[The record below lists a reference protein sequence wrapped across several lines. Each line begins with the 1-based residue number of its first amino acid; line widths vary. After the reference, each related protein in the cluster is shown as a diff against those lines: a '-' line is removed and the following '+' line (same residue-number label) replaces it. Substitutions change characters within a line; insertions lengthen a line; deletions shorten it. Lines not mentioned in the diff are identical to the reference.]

1 MKYKFITII
10 PARGGSKRFPGKN
23 IFDFRGKPLIAHSI
37 DYSKSCSLISNTYV
51 STDDRKI
58 KQVSLQYGAEVL
70 DRPAE
75 LGSDFAT
82 SADVMKNAVEQ
93 LIAKGIDFDY
103 VLLLQATNPLR
114 PESLINDAVKIIEQT
129 KVDSLMTVNRSELK
143 LGKIIDNH
151 FQPWNYH
158 YGQRSQDME
167 PLYYENGLLY
177 ISSKDLL
184 LNGLIRSENM
194 YPMVVNHIFGEVDI
208 DTREDMEYA
217 EFIAKRYAK

>member
-1 MKYKFITII
+1 MECLVII

-23 IFDFRGKPLIAHSI
+23 IHDFLGKPLIAHSI
-37 DYSKSCSLISNTYV
+37 DYSKGCSRISHTFV
-51 STDDRKI
+51 STDDKQI
-58 KQVSLQYGAEVL
+58 KQVSLQYGAEVI
-70 DRPAE
+70 DRPAD

-93 LIAKGIDFDY
+93 LIDKGIDFDY

-114 PESLINDAVKIIEQT
+114 PAKLLSDAINIIDER

-143 LGKIIDNH
+143 LGKIINDH

-158 YGQRSQDME
+158 YGQRSQDLE

-177 ISSKDLL
+177 ISSKTLL
-184 LNGLIRSENM
+184 LQGKITSENM
-194 YPMVVNHIFGEVDI
+194 YPMIIDHIFGEVDI

-217 EFIAKRYAK
+217 KFVAMNYEK

>member
-1 MKYKFITII
+1 MKYISII

-23 IFDFRGKPLIAHSI
+23 IHDFMGKPLIAHSI
-37 DYSKSCSLISNTYV
+37 ECSNACDLISHTYV
-51 STDDRKI
+51 STDDEQI
-58 KQVSLQYGAEVL
+58 KRISLQYGAEVI
-70 DRPAE
+70 DRPVE

-82 SADVMKNAVEQ
+82 SADVMKDAVEQ
-93 LIAKGIDFDY
+93 LISNGVDFDY

-114 PESLINDAVKIIEQT
+114 PEDLLQNAINIIEE
-129 KVDSLMTVNRSELK
+129 KNVDSLMTVNRSELK
-143 LGKIIDNH
+143 LGKIVNEH

-184 LNGLIRSENM
+184 LRGLIRSKNM
-194 YPMVVNHIFGEVDI
+194 YPMVVDHIFGEVDI
-208 DTREDMEYA
+208 DTCEDMEYA

>member
-1 MKYKFITII
+1 MKYITII
-10 PARGGSKRFPGKN
+10 PARGGSKRFPRKN
-23 IFDFRGKPLIAHSI
+23 IHDFIGKPLIAHSI
-37 DYSKSCSLISNTYV
+37 EYSIACSLISHTYV
-51 STDDRKI
+51 STDDEQI
-58 KQVSLQYGAEVL
+58 KLVSMQYGAEVI
-70 DRPAE
+70 DRPKD

-93 LIAKGIDFDY
+93 LVAKGVDFDY

-114 PESLINDAVKIIEQT
+114 PEGLINDAINIIEHT

-143 LGKIIDNH
+143 LGRIVDNH
-151 FQPWNYH
+151 FRPWNYH

-177 ISSKDLL
+177 ISSKNLL
-184 LNGLIRSENM
+184 LRGLIRSKNM
-194 YPMVVNHIFGEVDI
+194 YPMVVDHIFGEVDI
-208 DTREDMEYA
+208 DTCEDMEYA

>member
-1 MKYKFITII
+1 MNYITII

-23 IFDFRGKPLIAHSI
+23 IYGFMGKPLIAHSI
-37 DYSKSCSLISNTYV
+37 ECSKACSLISHTYI
-51 STDDRKI
+51 STDDEQI
-58 KQVSLQYGAEVL
+58 KQVSLQYGAEVI

-93 LIAKGIDFDY
+93 LMAKRVDFDY

-114 PESLINDAVKIIEQT
+114 PEGLLQKAIDIIEQT

-151 FQPWNYH
+151 FLPWNYH
-158 YGQRSQDME
+158 YGQRSQDLD

-177 ISSKDLL
+177 ISSKALL
-184 LNGLIRSENM
+184 LQGKITSERM
-194 YPMVVNHIFGEVDI
+194 YPMVVDHIFGEVDI

-217 EFIAKRYAK
+217 EFVAKRYAK

>member
-1 MKYKFITII
+1 MKYITII

-23 IFDFRGKPLIAHSI
+23 IHDFMGKPLIAHSV
-37 DYSKSCSLISNTYV
+37 DCSKECTMVSQTYV
-51 STDDRKI
+51 STDDEQI
-58 KQVSLQYGAEVL
+58 KQVSLQYGAEVI
-70 DRPAE
+70 DRPVE

-93 LIAKGIDFDY
+93 LISRGVDFDY

-114 PESLINDAVKIIEQT
+114 PQKLLDDAIKVIEET
-129 KVDSLMTVNRSELK
+129 KSDSLMTVNRCELK
-143 LGKIIDNH
+143 LGKIVNNH

-158 YGQRSQDME
+158 YGQRSQDLD

-177 ISSKDLL
+177 ISSRELL
-184 LNGLIRSENM
+184 LKGKITSENM
-194 YPMVVNHIFGEVDI
+194 FPMVVEHIFGEVDI

-217 EFIAKRYAK
+217 EFIAKRYAE